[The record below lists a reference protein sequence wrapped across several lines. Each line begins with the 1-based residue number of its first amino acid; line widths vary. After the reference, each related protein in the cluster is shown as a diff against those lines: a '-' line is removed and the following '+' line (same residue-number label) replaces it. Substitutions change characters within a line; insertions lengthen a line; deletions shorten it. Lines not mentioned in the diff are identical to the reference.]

1 MLIIYLQYRANSDQT
16 FIMSKYCELLLDR
29 KLCRPQ
35 NSVKTQEWTTI
46 KAKIVPKK
54 NSQNMTKLA
63 KSEPP
68 GQWSQ
73 R

>member
-46 KAKIVPKK
+46 KAKIVPQKK
-54 NSQNMTKLA
+54 
-63 KSEPP
+63 
-68 GQWSQ
+68 
-73 R
+73 